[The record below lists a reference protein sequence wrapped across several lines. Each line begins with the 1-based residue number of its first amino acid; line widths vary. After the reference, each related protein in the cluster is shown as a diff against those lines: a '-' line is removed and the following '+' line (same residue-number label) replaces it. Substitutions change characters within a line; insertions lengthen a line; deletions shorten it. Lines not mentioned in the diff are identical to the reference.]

1 MRWIGRKPRVRRQR
15 GTGRF
20 GTTAAILA
28 AVMVLSTIWLAER
41 ALREE
46 VPVARVIVLHAFSG
60 LDDTLNDGLIPAFKE
75 EWKARTGESLFF
87 VTEYAGSRVIA
98 DRVRGGADV
107 YVAILASEL
116 DARRL
121 VPDVAV
127 PEAWTN
133 LPHRGV
139 LARTPVVLHVHEGN
153 PHGVRGFEALRSR
166 GETEP
171 GEDLKVLR
179 TDPRRSG
186 LGTWALLA
194 TYGAALRETRDRDA
208 ALGR

>member
-28 AVMVLSTIWLAER
+28 VVMVLSTIWLAER

-98 DRVRGGADV
+98 GGDGCATGGATSTGSDRGAGTLGG
-107 YVAILASEL
+107 VAT
-116 DARRL
+116 DTR
-121 VPDVAV
+121 AV
-127 PEAWTN
+127 SCPFCSN
-133 LPHRGV
+133 
-139 LARTPVVLHVHEGN
+139 
-153 PHGVRGFEALRSR
+153 SR
-166 GETEP
+166 QSNDCP
-171 GEDLKVLR
+171 GCI
-179 TDPRRSG
+179 S
-186 LGTWALLA
+186 
-194 TYGAALRETRDRDA
+194 
-208 ALGR
+208 